1 MSKPTPGEPIKRGD
15 ELTHQWLNEPLERGD
30 ERRMDLDPSS
40 GLEGYSGPAGTGV
53 RAKRSLEFT
62 AKITGAPT
70 GTAHPFT
77 QQVTTAA
84 GTFANGP
91 RTGSA
96 YGTSLTTSTLTNKI
110 VRVYWANFCYWFE
123 SC

>member
-1 MSKPTPGEPIKRGD
+1 MSKATPDWPIKPGE
-15 ELTHQWLNEPLERGD
+15 ELTAAWLNAALERGD
-30 ERRMDLDPSS
+30 ENRLSLDPSS

-110 VRVYWANFCYWFE
+110 VRVWWANFCYWFE